1 MDFLTG
7 MPPEPKPGSKK
18 AVTHKSMS
26 ESQWVS
32 HLAPL
37 SHSSSLTH

>member
-18 AVTHKSMS
+18 KVTHKAMS

-32 HLAPL
+32 QVTLISCP
-37 SHSSSLTH
+37 